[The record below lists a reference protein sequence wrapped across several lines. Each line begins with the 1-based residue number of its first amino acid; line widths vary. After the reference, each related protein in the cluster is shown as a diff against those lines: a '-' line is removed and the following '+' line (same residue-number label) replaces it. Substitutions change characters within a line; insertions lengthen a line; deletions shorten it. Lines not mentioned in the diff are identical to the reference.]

1 MLMLDNRFL
10 YGKIRIGL
18 IPEELRAFSSNQ
30 VRFYR
35 RYSTF
40 VFKSLAK
47 TSFQRF
53 LSWMMTKEHIEKE
66 TIRVIQVKILPLRGK
81 NGKGV
86 AGKCNL
92 TQGLIRIYPKTSRFC
107 QLFRQKFGKKILHIY
122 AKNRARA
129 ALIHELLHLKYVED
143 EKTVRE
149 LSQKYFRVFTKR
161 LYSVK
166 FHAFCIHTMVFSSRI
181 GKEASSLSNSDQF
194 VATTELGQT
203 RLRASGVSK
212 LAL

>member
-1 MLMLDNRFL
+1 MLNNRFL
-10 YGKIRIGL
+10 YGKIRIGF
-18 IPEELRAFSSNQ
+18 IPEELPAFSSNQ

-35 RYSTF
+35 RYSSF

-53 LSWMMTKEHIEKE
+53 LNWMLTREHIEKE

-92 TQGLIRIYPKTSRFC
+92 AQGLIRIYPKTSKFC
-107 QLFRQKFGKKILHIY
+107 QLFRRKFGKKILHIY

-129 ALIHELLHLKYVED
+129 ALIHELLHLKYGED

-149 LSQKYFRVFTKR
+149 LSQEYFGIFTKR
-161 LYSVK
+161 LYTVK
-166 FHAFCIHTMVFSSRI
+166 FPAFCIHTMVFSSRI
-181 GKEASSLSNSDQF
+181 GKKQVPLATRTNSLQRRAHSNTF
-194 VATTELGQT
+194 K
-203 RLRASGVSK
+203 SK
-212 LAL
+212 LLI

>member
-1 MLMLDNRFL
+1 MLMLNNRFL
-10 YGKIRIGL
+10 YGKIRIGF
-18 IPEELRAFSSNQ
+18 IPEELPAFSSNQ

-35 RYSTF
+35 RYSSF

-53 LSWMMTKEHIEKE
+53 LNWMLTREHIEKE

-92 TQGLIRIYPKTSRFC
+92 AQGLIRIYPKTSKFC
-107 QLFRQKFGKKILHIY
+107 QLFRRKFGKKILHIY

-129 ALIHELLHLKYVED
+129 ALIHELLHLKYGED

-149 LSQKYFRVFTKR
+149 LSQEYFGIFTKR
-161 LYSVK
+161 LYTVK
-166 FHAFCIHTMVFSSRI
+166 FPAFCIHTMVFSSRI
-181 GKEASSLSNSDQF
+181 GKKQVPLATRTNSLQRRAHSNTF
-194 VATTELGQT
+194 K
-203 RLRASGVSK
+203 SK
-212 LAL
+212 LLI

>member
-1 MLMLDNRFL
+1 MLNNRFL
-10 YGKIRIGL
+10 YGKIRIGF
-18 IPEELRAFSSNQ
+18 IPEELPAFSSNQ

-35 RYSTF
+35 RYSSF

-53 LSWMMTKEHIEKE
+53 LNWMLTREHIEKE

-92 TQGLIRIYPKTSRFC
+92 AQGLIRIYPKTSKFC
-107 QLFRQKFGKKILHIY
+107 QLFRRKFGKKILHIY

-129 ALIHELLHLKYVED
+129 ALIHELLHLKYGED

-149 LSQKYFRVFTKR
+149 LSQEYFGIFTKR
-161 LYSVK
+161 LYTVK
-166 FHAFCIHTMVFSSRI
+166 FQAFCIHTMVFSSRI
-181 GKEASSLSNSDQF
+181 GKKQVPLATRTNSLQRRAHSNTF
-194 VATTELGQT
+194 K
-203 RLRASGVSK
+203 SK
-212 LAL
+212 LLI

>member
-1 MLMLDNRFL
+1 MLGNQFL
-10 YGKIRIGL
+10 YGKIRIGF

-47 TSFQRF
+47 TSFQQF
-53 LSWMMTKEHIEKE
+53 LNWMLTKEHIETKA
-66 TIRVIQVKILPLRGK
+66 IRVIQVKILPLRGK

-92 TQGLIRIYPKTSRFC
+92 TQGLIRIYPKTSKFC
-107 QLFRQKFGKKILHIY
+107 QLFRQKFGKNILHVY

-129 ALIHELLHLKYVED
+129 ALIHELLHLKYVKD

-149 LSQKYFRVFTKR
+149 LSQKYFRIFTKR
-161 LYSVK
+161 LYTVK

-181 GKEASSLSNSDQF
+181 GKEARSLSNLNKV
-194 VATTELGQT
+194 VANTELGQT
-203 RLRASGVSK
+203 RLRASCLS
-212 LAL
+212 

>member
-1 MLMLDNRFL
+1 MLDSRCL
-10 YGKIRIGL
+10 SGKIRIGFS
-18 IPEELRAFSSNQ
+18 PEELWAFSSNQ

-47 TSFQRF
+47 TSFQQF
-53 LSWMMTKEHIEKE
+53 LNWMLKKEHIETE
-66 TIRVIQVKILPLRGK
+66 AIRAVQVKILPLRSK

-92 TQGLIRIYPKTSRFC
+92 TRGLIRIYPKTSKFC
-107 QLFRQKFGKKILHIY
+107 QLFRQKFGKIVLHVY

-129 ALIHELLHLKYVED
+129 ALIHELLHLKYVKD

-149 LSQKYFRVFTKR
+149 LSQKYFRIFTKKR
-161 LYSVK
+161 YTAK

-181 GKEASSLSNSDQF
+181 GKETRSLSKLNKV
-194 VATTELGQT
+194 VANTELGQT
-203 RLRASGVSK
+203 RLRASCLS
-212 LAL
+212 

>member
-1 MLMLDNRFL
+1 MLMLNNRFL
-10 YGKIRIGL
+10 YGKIRIGF
-18 IPEELRAFSSNQ
+18 IPEELPAFSINQ

-35 RYSTF
+35 RYSSF

-53 LSWMMTKEHIEKE
+53 LNWMLTREHIEKE

-92 TQGLIRIYPKTSRFC
+92 AQGLIRIYPKTSKFC
-107 QLFRQKFGKKILHIY
+107 QLFRRKFGKKILHVY

-129 ALIHELLHLKYVED
+129 ALIHELLHLKYGED

-149 LSQKYFRVFTKR
+149 LSQEYFGIFTKR
-161 LYSVK
+161 LYTVK
-166 FHAFCIHTMVFSSRI
+166 FPAFCIHTMVFSSRI
-181 GKEASSLSNSDQF
+181 GKKQVPLATRTNSLQRRAHSNTF
-194 VATTELGQT
+194 K
-203 RLRASGVSK
+203 SK
-212 LAL
+212 LLI